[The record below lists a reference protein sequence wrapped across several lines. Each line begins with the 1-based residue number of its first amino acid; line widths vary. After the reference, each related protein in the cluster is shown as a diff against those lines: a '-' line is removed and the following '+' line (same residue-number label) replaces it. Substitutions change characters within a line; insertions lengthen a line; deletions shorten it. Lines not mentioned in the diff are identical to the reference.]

1 MNLKKQN
8 ILILLCISIICVKV
22 FSQSDTIYL
31 SLEKCKEIA
40 FEKNYGIKISESQ
53 VVIAE
58 NIRKSAKTNYFGQL
72 SLGGQYQL
80 TNKPFQ
86 VLNGNVFLPVVP
98 FWSIDQGTMDL
109 RPDILQNPL
118 LNGIVINPATG
129 EVIRDPQGNPLFFF
143 YSYLPAEQL
152 KFGTHHNFLFGPGF
166 IQPVYLGSK
175 IRNAYRIAKS
185 TRNIAEIQLE
195 SEKKE
200 LIYKVEEAYWRII
213 DLQEKLKLT
222 ETAQEFLNRLY
233 YDVNNFHEEGIVTK
247 LELLQVEMK
256 LTELELNKTKLENG
270 LRISYMALNQIMGL
284 DPHTQVFLSDNAE
297 KINVYPPPSA
307 VEKTLVYN
315 RNEIKILDETTNISL
330 AQQEIFKS
338 RFLPNVNLMA
348 NYLFMNPNPYKG
360 FDKSFGSDWT
370 AGINIQIPIT
380 HWGDRI
386 YTMRASNEIV
396 EIARLK
402 REEAVSLIILDM
414 NLAWNNYTEAIKN
427 LNLLKKSM
435 ELAAEILRV
444 AQDNYDEGII
454 SVSKLLEAETN
465 YVKAQTEYVEAKTKL
480 KLCELEYLKK
490 TGELKF

>member
-1 MNLKKQN
+1 
-8 ILILLCISIICVKV
+8 
-22 FSQSDTIYL
+22 
-31 SLEKCKEIA
+31 
-40 FEKNYGIKISESQ
+40 
-53 VVIAE
+53 
-58 NIRKSAKTNYFGQL
+58 
-72 SLGGQYQL
+72 
-80 TNKPFQ
+80 
-86 VLNGNVFLPVVP
+86 
-98 FWSIDQGTMDL
+98 
-109 RPDILQNPL
+109 
-118 LNGIVINPATG
+118 
-129 EVIRDPQGNPLFFF
+129 
-143 YSYLPAEQL
+143 
-152 KFGTHHNFLFGPGF
+152 
-166 IQPVYLGSK
+166 
-175 IRNAYRIAKS
+175 
-185 TRNIAEIQLE
+185 
-195 SEKKE
+195 
-200 LIYKVEEAYWRII
+200 
-213 DLQEKLKLT
+213 
-222 ETAQEFLNRLY
+222 
-233 YDVNNFHEEGIVTK
+233 
-247 LELLQVEMK
+247 
-256 LTELELNKTKLENG
+256 
-270 LRISYMALNQIMGL
+270 
-284 DPHTQVFLSDNAE
+284 
-297 KINVYPPPSA
+297 
-307 VEKTLVYN
+307 
-315 RNEIKILDETTNISL
+315 
-330 AQQEIFKS
+330 
-338 RFLPNVNLMA
+338 MA